1 MVFLVMENYDPEID
15 VKHLGNDR
23 ILVRIL
29 HP

>member
-1 MVFLVMENYDPEID
+1 MVFLAVESYDPEIG
-15 VKHLGNDR
+15 VKHLGNDK